1 MSPAPERGGRPTEPD
16 LASQVA
22 AAGQSLLDLASRD
35 QVLAGQLSR
44 LVKTV
49 ADEAA
54 RSPRF
59 ARTLADAVA
68 PDARTANDD
77 PALTSR
83 LATQDARGGSGDA
96 EPPGGR
102 GQRGQPTRAGRSGRR
117 SRGAIDPFKIYAD
130 TGESGL
136 RHALATLDLEQL
148 RDIVAE
154 HGMDH
159 DRLAMKWKSPDRVI
173 GRIVERVEA
182 VSSKGFAF
190 RSDAEDSREG
200 DR

>member
-1 MSPAPERGGRPTEPD
+1 MSAARERSVRPAKSD
-16 LASQVA
+16 LASDVA

-35 QVLAGQLSR
+35 RVLAGQLSR
-44 LVKTV
+44 LVQAV

-59 ARTLADAVA
+59 ARTLAAAVA
-68 PDARTANDD
+68 PDAPTANDD

-83 LATQDARGGSGDA
+83 RSTQDSLEGSGDA
-96 EPPGGR
+96 ESPKGS
-102 GQRGQPTRAGRSGRR
+102 GQRGQATRAGRSGRR
-117 SRGAIDPFKIYAD
+117 SPGAIDPFTVYAD
-130 TGESGL
+130 MGESGL
-136 RHALATLDLEQL
+136 RHALASLDLEQL
-148 RDIVAE
+148 RDIIAQ

-159 DRLAMKWKSPDRVI
+159 DRLAMKWKRPDRVI
-173 GRIVERVEA
+173 ARIVERVEA

-190 RSDAEDSREG
+190 RSDAEDSPEG